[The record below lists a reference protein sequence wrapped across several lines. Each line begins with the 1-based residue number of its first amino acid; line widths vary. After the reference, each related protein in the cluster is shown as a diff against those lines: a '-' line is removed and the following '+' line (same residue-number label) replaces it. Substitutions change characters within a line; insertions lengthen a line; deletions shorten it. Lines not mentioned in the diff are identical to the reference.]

1 MPVTRIRKF
10 LDHNE
15 VKYVIIAHSKAFTAQ
30 DIAASAHIPGKE
42 LAKTVI
48 VKIDG
53 RLAMTVLPASYLV
66 DFEMLK
72 HATRAGAVELA
83 GEEEFR
89 SLFPGCEVGAMP
101 PFGNLYDMEV
111 FVEEILTEDRQIAFN
126 AGTHTE
132 LIQMGFSD
140 FERLVQPRV
149 LSFSAHA

>member
-1 MPVTRIRKF
+1 MPVTRIREF
-10 LDHNE
+10 LDRNE

-53 RLAMTVLPASYLV
+53 RLAMTVLPASYVV
-66 DFEMLK
+66 DFEQLK
-72 HATRAGAVELA
+72 HSTRSDAVELA
-83 GEEEFR
+83 GEDEFR

-111 FVEEILTEDRQIAFN
+111 FVAEILTEDHQIAFN

-132 LIQMGFSD
+132 LIRMDYND

>member
-1 MPVTRIRKF
+1 MPVTRIREF
-10 LDHNE
+10 LDRNE

-53 RLAMTVLPASYLV
+53 RLAMTVLPASCLV
-66 DFEMLK
+66 DFEQLK
-72 HATRAGAVELA
+72 RATRSDAVELA
-83 GEEEFR
+83 GEDEFR

-111 FVEEILTEDRQIAFN
+111 FVAEILTEDHQIAFN

-132 LIQMGFSD
+132 LIRMDYND